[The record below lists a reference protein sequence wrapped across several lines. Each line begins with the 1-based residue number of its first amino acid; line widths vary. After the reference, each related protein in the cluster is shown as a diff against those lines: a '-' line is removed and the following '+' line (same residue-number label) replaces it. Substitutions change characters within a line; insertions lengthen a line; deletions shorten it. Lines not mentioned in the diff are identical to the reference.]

1 MPYAVVADVRPTWP
15 DLAQA
20 FIAGAEWADANNA
33 EIPPLRALLRQVVP
47 LVTDRMEKRRAE
59 GCEIDAEYWE
69 TWLATASLFL
79 ASPKTPATPT
89 PGDEDRES

>member
-1 MPYAVVADVRPTWP
+1 MSEGRDADLIFAMQEELLR
-15 DLAQA
+15 L
-20 FIAGAEWADANNA
+20 NA

-89 PGDEDRES
+89 PGDEDRGT